1 VNGVIGLG
9 LRQVQEALNRRADT
23 CQREFVRLS
32 EDLDALGRKMSEVG
46 PDERQ
51 ALRNQQNQ
59 LRSQQQELAAEV
71 NEWRDRGRLVLQQNS
86 QSNLRNY
93 LSGLLELEDPGVTA
107 AVQHALFLL
116 DAPEEELA
124 KLTDNPLERVQLT
137 AAGRLLQRARTE
149 YDLRGTDPAPRRRA
163 AVEFANRPGV
173 AQEDGLLAEI
183 EGATGDPDPLVRE
196 IAVLTVIQMH
206 RFRALRVA
214 DLSVSHASVQRLTQL
229 SDRSTIPVLIEIAE
243 KPRTG
248 YMEGEQGAQEVDN
261 SRSRLVAVLRLIEWH
276 TPDARQA
283 VQARLFDREPLIV
296 RAAERAL
303 ELFPGEWSG
312 PLKGTADAG

>member
-1 VNGVIGLG
+1 MIGLG
-9 LRQVQEALNRRADT
+9 LRQVQEALNRRADAG
-23 CQREFVRLS
+23 QREFVALS
-32 EDLDALGRKMSEVG
+32 EQLDALGRKMPEVS
-46 PDERQ
+46 PEERLT
-51 ALRNQQNQ
+51 LRNEQNL
-59 LRSQQQELAAEV
+59 LRAQQQELAAEI

-93 LSGLLELEDPGVTA
+93 LNSLLELEEPGVTA
-107 AVQHALFLL
+107 AVQHALYLL

-124 KLTDNPLERVQLT
+124 KLADNPLERVQLT

-149 YDLRGTDPAPRRRA
+149 YDLRGSDPAPRRRA
-163 AVEFANRPGV
+163 AVEFANRQGT
-173 AQEDGLLAEI
+173 AQDDALLAEI
-183 EGATGDPDPLVRE
+183 EAAMDDPDPLVRE
-196 IAVLTVIQMH
+196 VATLTAIQLH

-214 DLSVSHASVQRLTQL
+214 DLSVSHASVQRLAKL
-229 SDRSTIPVLIEIAE
+229 NDRGVIPVLIEIAE

-248 YMEGEQGAQEVDN
+248 YVETEQGAADIEN
-261 SRSRLVAVLRLIEWH
+261 SRSRLVALLRLIEWH

-283 VQARLFDREPLIV
+283 VQARLFDRDEQIV